1 MKLPLSWTYVVDVS
15 SLKNWYWLDRGKP
28 CSKNQE
34 VLMAFEEIKAEI
46 GLLFEQMVNQPQDVH
61 EIRETIRE
69 KLRLLRAT
77 GMPVPQDLVELEKR
91 IEQDFDT

>member
-1 MKLPLSWTYVVDVS
+1 VVDGS

-28 CSKNQE
+28 CGKNQE